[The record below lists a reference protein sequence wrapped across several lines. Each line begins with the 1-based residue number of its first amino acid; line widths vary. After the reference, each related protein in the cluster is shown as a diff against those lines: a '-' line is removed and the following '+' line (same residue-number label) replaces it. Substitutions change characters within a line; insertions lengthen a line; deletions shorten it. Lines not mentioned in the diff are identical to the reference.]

1 MAMRRWVAA
10 LLCSAWLACGGALA
24 ASTVRFEA
32 DLSAEI
38 GAGRF
43 DPQRDGVGLR
53 GGFAP
58 LVWDRGLP
66 MQAIGHGRYALT
78 VRFDAAPP
86 AGQPI
91 QHKFR
96 IERPG
101 LGADEG
107 WEPGRNHALV
117 LREGEQTVARQF
129 GAAPAD
135 VVLQRTGQIDPLGTV
150 LSRWVAPRG
159 VQVWLPPGYAADADR
174 RHPVLYLHDGQNVFD
189 AAAAGAEWG
198 VDETSQRLAQ
208 AGIIGPPIV
217 VAIASG
223 PDRMADYTPTSTWLT
238 AQRLGRPQGA
248 QVGGGAPAYA
258 RFVLDELKPLI
269 DARYR
274 TRPEAANTAVGG
286 SSLGGLVS
294 LWMALHHAD
303 RVGAALVVSPSLWW
317 DDALALRE
325 VQASRWAGAAGAAAL
340 PQRPRLWLSMGGQ
353 EGEGALPAAR
363 QLHAALVRAGWRG
376 RQLQYLEVPDAR
388 HDEASWAAQVEGMMR
403 FLYVRDVARD

>member
-150 LSRWVAPRG
+150 PSRWVAPRG
-159 VQVWLPPGYAADADR
+159 VQVWLPPGYAADAER

-189 AAAAGAEWG
+189 AAAASAEWG
-198 VDETSQRLAQ
+198 VDETAQRLAQ
-208 AGIIGPPIV
+208 AGV
-217 VAIASG
+217 RLVLHDLAKAE
-223 PDRMADYTPTSTWLT
+223 
-238 AQRLGRPQGA
+238 QRLADQRFH
-248 QVGGGAPAYA
+248 VGHV
-258 RFVLDELKPLI
+258 R
-269 DARYR
+269 
-274 TRPEAANTAVGG
+274 
-286 SSLGGLVS
+286 
-294 LWMALHHAD
+294 HHQEAD
-303 RVGAALVVSPSLWW
+303 RIHAQLAAEANVLFGHVGF
-317 DDALALRE
+317 
-325 VQASRWAGAAGAAAL
+325 GAVRGDVD
-340 PQRPRLWLSMGGQ
+340 
-353 EGEGALPAAR
+353 AAR
-363 QLHAALVRAGWRG
+363 AAVRRHAQFVERTD
-376 RQLQYLEVPDAR
+376 PR
-388 HDEASWAAQVEGMMR
+388 HVQHRYHRV
-403 FLYVRDVARD
+403 FHP